1 MAGSYGSKK
10 NGVRIGTFWDGIEIS
25 SDGSKARITDANVQI
40 DRDVNINDSTNK
52 LSVSGGAV
60 TDDSWSNINVGG
72 SGSERVKTVSAT
84 WVTLTY
90 GATQSHN
97 FSASMSGIDY
107 AGGTVSNTDSVTYPA
122 RAYAAPAAPSGLSVV
137 RNSDTSFSLA
147 WLNNA
152 TASGPYTNVYVERSS
167 NAGVSF
173 AVVATLGAVTSWA
186 DAGTVANARYIYR
199 VRAGNVSGY
208 SGYVTSGEYGTTP
221 TAPSSCSA
229 SWASDSQINVS
240 WVNNTTILSGIYL
253 ERWDNV
259 SNVWTQIASL
269 GTTTIAYQDLS
280 TLADRRYQYR
290 VRAANLGIYSG
301 YATSG
306 YIATTPAAPIN
317 AVASKSGTSVT
328 VSWTNKATY
337 STGVEI
343 WHAANG
349 VWDGA
354 ALATL
359 ASTATSYTHS
369 SVNTAQTHQYRVRA
383 ANGRYSAYATTEVVQ
398 LLTAPLAPTIVAN
411 KLLFDAALEQVTV
424 TWVHNSVDSTIQT
437 AAEARISVLGANTW
451 TTDSSLTT
459 QTSKTFT
466 TPVNGNSYEIQVRTK
481 GGYASFGAWSASQ
494 IVTASATPSV
504 TINTPVDPVISLT
517 AVLAIGWTFYDPEGT
532 SQASWVASLSKG
544 GQILEE
550 LHGSTETTATFK
562 SALAND
568 STYEVAVVAQDG
580 SGLWSGLASRTYTT
594 DFVDPP
600 TGTLSIVFEPEY
612 GRASLDI
619 VTPAPAVGQADPIYA
634 QVFRNGTLI
643 ADNLDPVSSTID
655 YVPPIN
661 TNVIYTV
668 VVWSA
673 IPTSSISE
681 DYVVDTATPWVFI
694 NGGNGFSQV
703 ARLLGNP
710 SVETSVEREKVL
722 HQFAGRTKPVE
733 FLGASRSRSYKLSGD
748 VEGLANGT
756 ELGQW
761 TAFEAIADLPAPL
774 VYRDPIGRRVF
785 VSIGE
790 VTIKHDAKTS
800 EHDGQKVNLASVS
813 ATLTEV
819 DYAE

>member
-1 MAGSYGSKK
+1 MAGDWGSSH
-10 NGVRIGTFWDGIEIS
+10 NGVKIGCFYDAIELS
-25 SDGSKARITDANVQI
+25 SDGSKARITDPRVEI
-40 DRDVNINDSTNK
+40 YRSVNISDSTNK
-52 LSVSGGAV
+52 LSVSGGAI
-60 TDDSWSNINVGG
+60 TDDSWSNLNVGG
-72 SGSERVKTVSAT
+72 SGTERIKTVSAT
-84 WVTLTY
+84 WVTLNY
-90 GATQSHN
+90 GATSTHD
-97 FSASMSGIDY
+97 FTASLSGVDY
-107 AGGTVSNTDSVTYPA
+107 AGSTLSNTYTVTYPA
-122 RAYAAPAAPSGLSVV
+122 RAYSAPAAPSGFSVV

-147 WLNNA
+147 WVNNSSTGA
-152 TASGPYTNVYVERSS
+152 PYTNVVLDRYVD
-167 NAGVSF
+167 GVW
-173 AVVATLGAVTSWA
+173 AAYTTLGAVTSYT
-186 DAGTVANARYIYR
+186 DTTSANHQYSWR
-199 VRAGNVSGY
+199 VRATNVTGTSGY
-208 SGYVTSGEYGTTP
+208 LYAPAVYGTTP

-229 SWASDSQINVS
+229 SYASDTQINVS
-240 WVNNTTILSGIYL
+240 WVNNSTVVSGIYL

-317 AVASKSGTSVT
+317 AVAAKSGTSVT
-328 VSWTNKATY
+328 TTWTNKATY
-337 STGVEI
+337 ATSVEV

-354 ALATL
+354 ALASL

-383 ANGRYSAYATTEVVQ
+383 ANGRYSGYATTDTVQ

-411 KLLFDAALEQVTV
+411 KLLFDAALEQVAIS
-424 TWVHNSVDSTIQT
+424 WVHNAVDSTLQT

-451 TTDSSLTT
+451 TTYTKTT
-459 QTSKTFT
+459 QTTHTFT
-466 TPVNGNSYEIQVRTK
+466 TPTNGNSYELQVRTK
-481 GGYASFGAWSASQ
+481 GDYASYGAWSASQ

-504 TINTPVDPVISLT
+504 TINTPVSSVISLT

-532 SQASWVASLSKG
+532 SQASWVATLSKG
-544 GQILEE
+544 GQELEE
-550 LHGSTETTATFK
+550 LHGSTEKTCTFK

-568 STYEVAVVAQDG
+568 STYDVGVKAQDG
-580 SGLWSGLASRTYTT
+580 SGLWSAVATRTYTT

-612 GRASLDI
+612 GRANIDI
-619 VTPAPAVGQADPIYA
+619 VTPAPAVGQADPVYA
-634 QVFRNGTLI
+634 QVFRDGVLI
-643 ADNLDPVSSTID
+643 ADNLSPVSSTID

-661 TNVIYTV
+661 TNVVYTV

-673 IPTSSISE
+673 IPTSAISE
-681 DYVVDTATPWVFI
+681 DYIVDSATPWVFI
-694 NGGNGFSQV
+694 NGGNGFVQV

-733 FLGASRSRSYKLSGD
+733 FLGSARSRSYKLSGD
-748 VEGLANGT
+748 VAGIGNSSD
-756 ELGQW
+756 LGEW
-761 TAFEAIADLPAPL
+761 TAFEDIADLPAPL

-785 VSIGE
+785 VSISG
-790 VTIKHDAKTS
+790 VTISHNTNTTDY
-800 EHDGQKVNLASVS
+800 DGQRVNLASVS